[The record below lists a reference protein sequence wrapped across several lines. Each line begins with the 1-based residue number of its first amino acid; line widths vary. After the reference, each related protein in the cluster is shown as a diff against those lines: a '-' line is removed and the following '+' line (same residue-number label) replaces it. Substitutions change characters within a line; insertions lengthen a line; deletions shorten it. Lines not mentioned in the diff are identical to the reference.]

1 MVNTVM
7 SREEEGREIK
17 EEARMNRLFSVATF
31 LLFSITK
38 GHKGSQGH
46 VTSCDCLVDF
56 CCIQCKDEGKLLSQE
71 VIFSSALVWRIF
83 TI

>member
-7 SREEEGREIK
+7 SREEKGREIK

-46 VTSCDCLVDF
+46 VTVWWTFVAYNARTKVNYCRKKSC
-56 CCIQCKDEGKLLSQE
+56 SP
-71 VIFSSALVWRIF
+71 AH
-83 TI
+83 